1 MDRADTEGTTMIWF
15 FTRGRAQVDFEVRR
29 LIDGETFELV
39 VDYPDGSEGIERFT
53 NPRKLV
59 QRTLTLQRRL
69 IREGWVPS
77 GPGMRFGISDT
88 PAEVP
93 PAPKPRRGPARLWA
107 YVHRQVTERLA
118 ATFGL

>member
-1 MDRADTEGTTMIWF
+1 MIWF
-15 FTRGRAQVDFEVRR
+15 FTRGRAQVDIEVRR
-29 LIDGETFELV
+29 IADGDGFELV

-53 NPRKLV
+53 NPSKLV
-59 QRTLTLQRRL
+59 RRTLRLQRRW

-77 GPGMRFGISDT
+77 GPGMRFGASNT
-88 PAEVP
+88 PARVAP
-93 PAPKPRRGPARLWA
+93 PAKPLHGPARLWA